1 MYKGIVFAGDAD
13 CSQKM
18 AEARSAAE
26 GDDDYGGYYVNSQ
39 RVPRAEGQDGV
50 SRATQLKR
58 A

>member
-1 MYKGIVFAGDAD
+1 MYKEIVFAGDAD

-50 SRATQLKR
+50 RSNRKR
-58 A
+58 G